1 MSQLEDQDLFSEV
14 FDGAVDHFFDPS
26 EPSEEDKQF
35 HNEEMEVNP
44 AVRTDMDNLLTNGY
58 ISTEI
63 NLAGHVFAM
72 RTLTIGEELAVSLV
86 VSDYDKNYAQNK
98 AVAAA
103 TVAASLESIDGR
115 PLMRSLGPDPALN
128 IRQKFLYIKNKWYWV
143 IIEELY
149 QNYLLLLERQ
159 IQAFRDLKGK

>member
-1 MSQLEDQDLFSEV
+1 MEEQDLFSEV
-14 FDGAVDHFFDPS
+14 FDGAVDSFYDPS
-26 EPSEEDKQF
+26 GVSDEEKQF

-44 AVRTDMDNLLTNGY
+44 AIRSDMDNLLTNGF
-58 ISTEI
+58 ISTEV

-103 TVAASLESIDGR
+103 TVAASLETIDGR
-115 PLMRSLGPDPALN
+115 KLMQSLGPDPTVN
-128 IRQKFLYIKNKWYWV
+128 IRQKFLYIKNKWYWS

-149 QNYLLLLERQ
+149 QNYLILLERQ